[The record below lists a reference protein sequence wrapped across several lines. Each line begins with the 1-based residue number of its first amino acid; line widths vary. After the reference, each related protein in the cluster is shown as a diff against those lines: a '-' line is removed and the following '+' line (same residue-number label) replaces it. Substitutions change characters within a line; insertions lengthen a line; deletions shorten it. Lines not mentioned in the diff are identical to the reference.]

1 MKYALIPI
9 YLVLTILGLIF
20 MKLGG
25 NPGQISV
32 KDGNFMLSM
41 STVSLIGFI
50 CYIGSFLLFTRLV
63 VMFDISWIYPIT
75 AGIVQ
80 IATLISAYVIF
91 KEDISI
97 LGVIGIILVI
107 VGIVIMNIKIPNN
120 KNNNGTQEISEQ
132 NIINNN

>member
-32 KDGNFMLSM
+32 KDGNFLLSM
-41 STVSLIGFI
+41 STISLIGFI

-97 LGVIGIILVI
+97 LGIIGIILVI
-107 VGIVIMNIKIPNN
+107 VGIVVMNIKLPNN
-120 KNNNGTQEISEQ
+120 KNNNDNTINTE
-132 NIINNN
+132 NIINN

>member
-32 KDGNFMLSM
+32 KDGNFLLSM

-91 KEDISI
+91 KEDISV

-107 VGIVIMNIKIPNN
+107 VGIVVMNIKLPNN
-120 KNNNGTQEISEQ
+120 KKSSEKSEITQQNITNNN
-132 NIINNN
+132 